1 MRIASLLLLL
11 PLCLLTACEG
21 QLRARGSAP
30 VTPLPAFRS
39 VEPELPEYK
48 VWVVVPWL
56 QVNTY
61 PMEDETQQPML
72 QFTGDQQAL
81 SRGLGQMAMLVSPD
95 RFRDG
100 ESVTF
105 FEDKLLWTDR
115 LRTGDPRHFTLW
127 LRENNRSAPTRYD
140 QEIKE
145 VEPYAQVVEEI
156 SGAAGFKIPA
166 RRAINISNQAFKE
179 LQQDWLIL
187 RWSCPWTHLIKQAE
201 RNWDQGKGGPQMLR
215 TRLITREK
223 VAGKPVAMLDILF
236 VIKRLERPLPRG
248 IEKSAAPRSEQK

>member
-1 MRIASLLLLL
+1 MRLAHLIL
-11 PLCLLTACEG
+11 PLCLLTACES
-21 QLRARGSAP
+21 QLRVRGSAP
-30 VTPLPAFRS
+30 VTPLPEFRA
-39 VEPELPEYK
+39 VEPQQPEYK

-61 PMEDETQQPML
+61 PLKEDTQQPML
-72 QFTGDQQAL
+72 QFTGDQEAL
-81 SRGLGQMAMLVSPD
+81 GRGLGQVAMIVSPD

-100 ESVTF
+100 ESVIF

-115 LRTGDPRHFTLW
+115 LRTNDPRHFTLW

-140 QEIKE
+140 AELKQ
-145 VEPYAQVVEEI
+145 VEPFAQAIEEI

-187 RWSCPWTHLIKQAE
+187 RWTCPWSHVIKQAE
-201 RNWDQGKGGPQMLR
+201 RRWSAGKVGAQMLR
-215 TRLITREK
+215 TRLVTQER
-223 VAGKPVAMLDILF
+223 AWGKPVAMVDVMF
-236 VIKRLERPLPRG
+236 VVKRLVRPLPRG
-248 IEKSAAPRSEQK
+248 VDKKEAPRSEPK